1 MFHFFVYEEYIPQ
14 GQVDGGGGA
23 GRRRGKV
30 VVILQQGYSVEEMG
44 RGVLLSL

>member
-14 GQVDGGGGA
+14 GQVDEGGGG
-23 GRRRGKV
+23 GGGV
-30 VVILQQGYSVEEMG
+30 VVILQQGYSVEEVG

>member
-14 GQVDGGGGA
+14 GQVDGGGG
-23 GRRRGKV
+23 RRQGEV
-30 VVILQQGYSVEEMG
+30 VVILQQGYSVEEVG

>member
-14 GQVDGGGGA
+14 GQVDGGDARVGGE
-23 GRRRGKV
+23 V
-30 VVILQQGYSVEEMG
+30 VVILQQGYSVEEVG

>member
-14 GQVDGGGGA
+14 GQVDGGGG
-23 GRRRGKV
+23 RRRGKV
-30 VVILQQGYSVEEMG
+30 VVILQQGYSVEEVG

>member
-14 GQVDGGGGA
+14 GQVDGGGA

>member
-14 GQVDGGGGA
+14 GQVDGGGRWQGE
-23 GRRRGKV
+23 V
-30 VVILQQGYSVEEMG
+30 VVILQQGYSVEEVG